1 VDSPL
6 LADGARPGRPG
17 RRPAHGGHSFCFRNP
32 DATIRPCVGVKLKYS
47 RGARR
52 WHGVRLDAQV
62 DEKALEDSLTDG
74 LAELTPTGKGVSQ
87 EEFAEVVAG
96 ALEAVGGRLLF
107 KMEIGTEG
115 ERQHLAAASVGEGER
130 RQFLLLSLPVGG
142 GKLKVESAAS
152 SENPVANIT
161 AAYAGLMDV
170 LQAAA

>member
-1 VDSPL
+1 MDE
-6 LADGARPGRPG
+6 
-17 RRPAHGGHSFCFRNP
+17 
-32 DATIRPCVGVKLKYS
+32 
-47 RGARR
+47 
-52 WHGVRLDAQV
+52 VRMDAQL
-62 DEKALEDSLTDG
+62 DEKALEDSLIEG
-74 LAELTPTGKGVSQ
+74 LAELTPPGKGVSQ

>member
-1 VDSPL
+1 M
-6 LADGARPGRPG
+6 
-17 RRPAHGGHSFCFRNP
+17 
-32 DATIRPCVGVKLKYS
+32 
-47 RGARR
+47 
-52 WHGVRLDAQV
+52 DAQL
-62 DEKALEDSLTDG
+62 DEKALEDSLIEG
-74 LAELTPTGKGVSQ
+74 LAELTPPGKGVSQ

-115 ERQHLAAASVGEGER
+115 ERRHLAAASVGEGER